1 MPYAG
6 ESFGNAGKKGK
17 NAFVEPIVMR
27 KLGLRVVLFKNTMKS
42 YDTN

>member
-1 MPYAG
+1 MAYAG

-17 NAFVEPIVMR
+17 TAFVEPFMMR

-42 YDTN
+42 YDPN